1 MGSQNGRVRR
11 NHSAVLKGQILAEC
25 AVSGASVARVAMA
38 YGINANI
45 VHGWRKLARER
56 DAAGVVPRPTPAI
69 MPAKAATS
77 VPQFV
82 PVSLTPPAAP
92 PAPADIQI
100 ELRRGATALKK
111 ITWPITAAENCAA
124 WMRELLR

>member
-1 MGSQNGRVRR
+1 MPTLV
-11 NHSAVLKGQILAEC
+11 AA
-25 AVSGASVARVAMA
+25 APGAT
-38 YGINANI
+38 NI

-56 DAAGVVPRPTPAI
+56 DAAAVVPRPTPAI

-92 PAPADIQI
+92 PTPADIQI
-100 ELRRGATALKK
+100 ELRRGATALK